1 MPNTLRKPERLHY
14 DKVIGRMFQEASGS
28 FTVFP
33 LRVVYLRESSLG
45 VPSSILVSV
54 SKRRFKHAVDRN
66 RIKRQIRESFRLEK
80 DDLNAFLKERG
91 ESLAIAFVYLSQEHV
106 ETEQIHHSVKSTIKR
121 LKAQIDKAQET
132 QER

>member
-1 MPNTLRKPERLHY
+1 MPNTLRKPERLHF
-14 DKVIGRMFQEASGS
+14 DKVIGRMFQDASGS

-33 LRVVYLRESSLG
+33 LRVVYLKDRSLG

-80 DDLNAFLKERG
+80 DDLNTFLEAHGER
-91 ESLAIAFVYLSQEHV
+91 LAIAFVYLSSEHTD
-106 ETEQIHHSVKSTIKR
+106 TEQIHRSVRSSIKR
-121 LKAQIDKAQET
+121 LKAQLDKAQEA
-132 QER
+132 E

>member
-14 DKVIGRMFQEASGS
+14 DKVIGRMFQDASGS

-33 LRVVYLRESSLG
+33 LRVVYLKDRSLG

-80 DDLNAFLKERG
+80 DDLNAFLEAHDER
-91 ESLAIAFVYLSQEHV
+91 LAIAFVYLSSEHTD
-106 ETEQIHHSVKSTIKR
+106 TELIHRSVRSSIKR
-121 LKAQIDKAQET
+121 LKAQLDKAQEA
-132 QER
+132 E